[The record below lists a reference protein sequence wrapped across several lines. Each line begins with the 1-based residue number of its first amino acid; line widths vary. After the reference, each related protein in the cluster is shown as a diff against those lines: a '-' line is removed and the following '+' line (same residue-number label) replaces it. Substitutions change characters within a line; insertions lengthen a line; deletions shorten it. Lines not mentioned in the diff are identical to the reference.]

1 MAIYFSKSTNGF
13 YDSTVHTTMPA
24 DVVEITQA
32 EWMSLMASQS
42 LGKIIQADANG
53 NPIAVDPPAPT
64 AAELQAQCKQQAMAL
79 LAATDWVELPSVT
92 NTSNAHHLVN
102 AADFL
107 AYRIAVRA
115 LAVDP
120 VTNPM
125 FPALPVEQWS

>member
-13 YDSTVHTTMPA
+13 YDSTVHTTMSA

-42 LGKIIQADANG
+42 MGKIIQADANG

-64 AAELQAQCKQQAMAL
+64 TAELQAQCKQQAMAL

-92 NTSNAHHLVN
+92 NTANAHHLVN

-115 LAVDP
+115 LAVAP
-120 VTNPM
+120 VTNPV
-125 FPALPVEQWS
+125 FPALPAEQWS